1 LGALWGAFLQ
11 VLMDALELLKGMVG
25 SYGLAIILFTVLVRV
40 LTYPLT
46 QKQIQSSQA
55 MQELQP
61 KIQALQKKLGK
72 DKEKLSQETMQLYKE
87 HGVNP
92 AAGCLPMLIQMPIW
106 IGLYR
111 ALLNMAQQGVLK
123 EGFLWIPTLAEPNG
137 ISWITTPANWSF
149 PNTLLYL
156 ILPIVT
162 VISQVIVQR
171 MITPPSSGDDGQQA
185 MMNQMMNF
193 MPLMFGF
200 FALEVPSGLTLYW
213 ATSNIL
219 QIVQQ
224 AFISGWENVLPKSLL
239 PAAIN
244 VGRPAISE
252 TDPPPPTQDNL
263 KGKSNVRSRKRKKR
277 KR

>member
-1 LGALWGAFLQ
+1 MGAIWGQFLQ
-11 VLMDALELLKGMVG
+11 ILIEILNVMKGLVG

-46 QKQIQSSQA
+46 QKQLESSKA

-61 KIQALQKKLGK
+61 KIQALQKKYGK
-72 DKEKLSQETMQLYKE
+72 DKEKLSQETMQIYKE

-92 AAGCLPMLIQMPIW
+92 ATGCLPMVIQMPIW

-111 ALLNMAQQGVLK
+111 ALLQMAQQGTLK
-123 EGFLWIPTLAEPNG
+123 EGFLWIPTLAQPNG
-137 ISWITTPANWSF
+137 IGWLTSPANWSF

-162 VISQVIVQR
+162 VVSQVIVQR
-171 MITPPSSGDDGQQA
+171 MITPAVDGGDDGQQA
-185 MMNQMMNF
+185 MMSQMMNF

-224 AFISGWENVLPKSLL
+224 YFITGWDNVLPKAMR
-239 PAAIN
+239 PAAIKAGQR
-244 VGRPAISE
+244 VVEI
-252 TDPPPPTQDNL
+252 DPPDKDSQ
-263 KGKSNVRSRKRKKR
+263 KGSENVRSRKRKKR